1 MWAGLATLTPC
12 FLWLSTPQTM
22 LLLTC
27 QPYCMPGAQG
37 ARYSDPSIWEAEEK
51 HCEFVVSL
59 DYIATSCFKDEQRRG
74 LCNLSVPLSL
84 IFLNKVTLLTFH
96 LRNLFGNKGVLLLI
110 LFHSGISDN
119 LHLAICHP
127 TESNSKCSN

>member
-1 MWAGLATLTPC
+1 MSAGLTLTPC
-12 FLWLSTPQTM
+12 FLWVSTPQTM
-22 LLLTC
+22 LLLLTC

-59 DYIATSCFKDEQRRG
+59 DYIARSCFKEEQRRG

-84 IFLNKVTLLTFH
+84 TFPNKVTLLTFH
-96 LRNLFGNKGVLLLI
+96 LRNLFGNKGVLLFV
-110 LFHSGISDN
+110 LFHSGIFDINN
-119 LHLAICHP
+119 LHLAIYHP
-127 TESNSKCSN
+127 KLYD